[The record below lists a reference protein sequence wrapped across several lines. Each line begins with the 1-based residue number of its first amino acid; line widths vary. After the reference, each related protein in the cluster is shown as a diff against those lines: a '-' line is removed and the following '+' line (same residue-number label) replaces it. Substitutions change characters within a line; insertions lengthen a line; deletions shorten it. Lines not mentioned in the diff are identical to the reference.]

1 MKFKDWI
8 AWIFVKPFTKKPY
21 YYKRK
26 DGVVT
31 LTIRNCDVLLK
42 DIANFWGTK
51 RLWNKV
57 SKNYPDLSF
66 AGLRSYDTYWD
77 GTHVFRT
84 PDDYESPKIV
94 EVYTD
99 NLYVYL
105 ISDKTNAKRK
115 LDVYAIEY
123 TYKGKDLIITIK
135 YEYTNDRD
143 DEYYL

>member
-26 DGVVT
+26 AGVVT
-31 LTIRNCDVLLK
+31 LTVRNCDVLLK

-51 RLWNKV
+51 RLWHKV
-57 SKNYPDLSF
+57 SENYPDLSF

-77 GTHVFRT
+77 GTQVFRI
-84 PDDYESPKIV
+84 PDDYESPEIV

-99 NLYVYL
+99 NFYVYL

-115 LDVYAIEY
+115 LDVSYIKY
-123 TYKGKDLIITIK
+123 TYKGKDLVISID

-143 DEYYL
+143 DDYYL